1 MSTIL
6 LWIAKIVNRMFSR
19 YFQREAYFEA
29 WLYIYR
35 LGLTGMGRIQGN
47 PIEQNGEL
55 DVMRLISQK
64 PKKELVAFDVGA
76 NVGQYATHLLQAWSG
91 RSVSLHLFEPST
103 TNGKRLH
110 RDLAD
115 KQSDLVRIHINVM
128 ALGDDNKEAFLYTD
142 HQGSDLASLHNLR
155 TPIRPFDES
164 AKEWVRVSTVDTYC
178 QQLDIDHI
186 DLLKIDVE
194 GAELQVLRGAE
205 SMIRQ
210 GAIDAIQFEFGA
222 GNITSRVFFRDFWEL
237 LSDRYRF
244 HQVVKG
250 GLIPIPAYSSEW
262 EIFRTANYL
271 LIRK

>member
-1 MSTIL
+1 MNTIL
-6 LWIAKIVNRMFSR
+6 LWIAKTINRLFSNSFQQKS
-19 YFQREAYFEA
+19 YFNTWR
-29 WLYIYR
+29 YIYR

-47 PIEQNGEL
+47 PIERNGEL
-55 DVMRLISQK
+55 DVMRLIAQK
-64 PKKELVAFDVGA
+64 QSKELVAFDVGS
-76 NVGQYATHLLQAWSG
+76 NVGQYATHLLREWSG
-91 RSVSLHLFEPST
+91 RSLQLHMFEPSS
-103 TNGKRLH
+103 TNGEKLKLV
-110 RDLAD
+110 LAD
-115 KQSDLVRIHINVM
+115 KQSNQVRIHINVM
-128 ALGDDNKEAFLYTD
+128 ALGDENKEAFLYTD

-178 QQLDIDHI
+178 QQLGIDHI

-237 LSDRYRF
+237 LSNQYQF
-244 HQVVKG
+244 HQVVRG
-250 GLIPIPAYSSEW
+250 GLIPISVYSNEW
-262 EIFRTANYL
+262 EIFRTTNYL
-271 LIRK
+271 LLRK